1 MKSGRSTLVGI
12 LLVVLL
18 ASLGLMAQ
26 NQQKEKDTK
35 SILRV
40 GVYDSRAVAIAYAG
54 SKQCDDLLKQKM
66 AERDQAQAA
75 GDQATVDK
83 LKAWGKAQQ
92 ERLHQQGFGTAPVTD
107 LLALIKD
114 QIPQIATEAGV
125 DLIVSKW
132 QVDYVCP
139 GADLV
144 DMTSKI
150 IAPFKPTQRALNWI
164 EQLKDK
170 APLSREEIERHA
182 D

>member
-83 LKAWGKAQQ
+83 L
-92 ERLHQQGFGTAPVTD
+92 
-107 LLALIKD
+107 
-114 QIPQIATEAGV
+114 
-125 DLIVSKW
+125 
-132 QVDYVCP
+132 
-139 GADLV
+139 
-144 DMTSKI
+144 
-150 IAPFKPTQRALNWI
+150 
-164 EQLKDK
+164 
-170 APLSREEIERHA
+170 
-182 D
+182 